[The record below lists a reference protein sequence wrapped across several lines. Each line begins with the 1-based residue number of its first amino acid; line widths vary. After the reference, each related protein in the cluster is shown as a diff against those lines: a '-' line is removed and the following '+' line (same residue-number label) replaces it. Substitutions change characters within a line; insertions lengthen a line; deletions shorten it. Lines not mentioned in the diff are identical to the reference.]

1 MKAMILA
8 AGLGTRLKPL
18 TDTMPKALVPV
29 GGKPLLQHNIEKLR
43 AAGFDELIIN
53 IHHFAE
59 QIIDFVQAND
69 YFGIHIEFSDERE
82 KLLDTGGGIKKA
94 AWFFDDDRPF
104 LIHNADIL
112 STINLREFSKRYD
125 ENLSAMPGKD
135 TPPLGDIQKF
145 EGKGGENHSAIHK
158 IDAPPLSDLQE
169 FSKRSGENLSHV
181 QAERNRAKFSED
193 SEKNSSSLHLAD
205 LPVATLVCSERK
217 TSRYL
222 LFDRDN
228 RLRGWINEKTG
239 ETKSPFPDFNPK
251 QYRKLAF
258 AGIQILRPSI
268 FPYMDKFTERFS
280 IIDLYLSICDK
291 ETVTY
296 YFPNNLKLIDVG
308 KTDSLQEAERKLSQI
323 L

>member
-29 GGKPLLQHNIEKLR
+29 GGKPLLQHNIEKLK

-53 IHHFAE
+53 INHFAE

-82 KLLDTGGGIKKA
+82 NLLDTGGGIKKA

-112 STINLREFSKRYD
+112 SNINLREFSKRYD
-125 ENLSAMPGKD
+125 ENISDNNEKHS
-135 TPPLGDIQKF
+135 TPPRI
-145 EGKGGENHSAIHK
+145 
-158 IDAPPLSDLQE
+158 
-169 FSKRSGENLSHV
+169 
-181 QAERNRAKFSED
+181 
-193 SEKNSSSLHLAD
+193 AD
-205 LPVATLVCSERK
+205 HPVATLVCSERK

-239 ETKSPFPDFNPK
+239 ETKSPFPDFNPN

-268 FPYMDKFTERFS
+268 FRYMDDFPDRFS

-291 ETVTY
+291 ETVTC
-296 YFPNNLKLIDVG
+296 YFPDNLKLIDVG
-308 KTDSLQEAERKLSQI
+308 KIESLQEAERMLSQI